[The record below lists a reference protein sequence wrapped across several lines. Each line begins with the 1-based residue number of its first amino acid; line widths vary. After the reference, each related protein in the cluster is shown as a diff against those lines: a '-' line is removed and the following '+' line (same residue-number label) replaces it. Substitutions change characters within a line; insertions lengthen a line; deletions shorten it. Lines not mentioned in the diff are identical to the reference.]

1 MKAITTLA
9 IISLFSISIACQ
21 GQTKKE
27 TTTSKAQKS
36 IQQIDTNKQ
45 MNLLDEQTKMF
56 NQVFELA
63 GAGEDN
69 PLSGAENYSE
79 LIEKMDLPKEQK
91 DILREQYKVYDL
103 SLDPA
108 KKDSLKIMVGKML
121 ENAMEKSQNNPD

>member
-56 NQVFELA
+56 NQVFDLA

-69 PLSGAENYSE
+69 PLRGAENYAE

-121 ENAMEKSQNNPD
+121 ENAIEKSQNNPD